1 MRDYLRQESTSAEGE
16 ISGPLEVVEVGE
28 RRFLFRPIP
37 GDRQSPPRL
46 TICKPVYHNLSS
58 IDARR
63 IEEFADIEKALATVA
78 YRAEDGQREYNARIA
93 QALMERGWK
102 REARVLK
109 DLGLRLDFERNGV
122 WAEVEFGNARAYY
135 QDYIKFLLAHRY
147 RSALLR
153 NPAISKRAFRAHAL

>member
-1 MRDYLRQESTSAEGE
+1 
-16 ISGPLEVVEVGE
+16 
-28 RRFLFRPIP
+28 
-37 GDRQSPPRL
+37 L